1 MSKVRR
7 DPVRARNAT
16 AMLVQAV
23 LQGAPIPMEEP
34 NWLGHSDL
42 AAALDRA
49 LIHGCS
55 RDLLRQIRD
64 TEADHRA
71 HLRTVHGL
79 QIEEIEGL
87 YRFSR
92 QQ

>member
-1 MSKVRR
+1 MSTVDRNPEH
-7 DPVRARNAT
+7 DRNAT

-34 NWLGHSDL
+34 NWLGHSGL

-49 LIHGCS
+49 LIHGGT
-55 RDLLRQIRD
+55 RAMLEQIRPS
-64 TEADHRA
+64 ESGHRS
-71 HLRTVHGL
+71 HLKRVHEI
-79 QIEEIEGL
+79 QVEEIDGL
-87 YRFSR
+87 FRFCR